1 METAVEERRP
11 HVELAGLDFRET
23 VEIVSS
29 SCAWKPDPVAR
40 ALIKVLSG
48 VMSPLEQGSYEGR
61 RITGEPNRASWVIAS
76 PINVFVVPRAGYWRK
91 IVLAARLRHAGKI
104 NVVEV
109 GPETV
114 KAPGKA
120 SRLERAAG
128 RLRRGGAKAR
138 ALDGAAS
145 PLEALVWIQRESDVS
160 MRLIPVARASH
171 QLSPD
176 SSSVSAAT
184 KAYRVSPQSIVRRA
198 SSVARTVRTGR
209 VKNCRPVVLSKWLAA
224 REETEPTE
232 LAAALRLEMRGN
244 IESQRRAC
252 AGPPVMPVREVKRR
266 VLADPVLASYMQ
278 EYALGQGT
286 TREAVLGEARAHIDE
301 IASDYM
307 VGVVRWFARAVY
319 FVFDRFLTDLE
330 VDRAGIQYLTECE
343 PRSRIVLVCSH
354 KSYVDPLLI
363 GYTLFR
369 SGLVPPQQAAGLNL
383 NFWPVGWLLRHS
395 GAFYLRRTFAGETLY
410 TEVFSAYVRYLL
422 AENHITVVYIEGTRS
437 RDGKLAKPKT
447 GFMSILED
455 SLKMGICRDIKLV
468 PVYLGY
474 DKTPEESAH
483 VREMAGGRKV
493 SESVKGFG
501 RIYRSINTRL
511 GRAYVKFGE
520 PMSMRLLLDA
530 YGLQGT
536 CEAACDGINRVTPVT
551 ARGLAASALL
561 AGEGSTV
568 SEVDALGAAQ
578 VLLDFAERRGCT
590 LAVDADPEGV
600 KSAVEWL
607 VTEGHVTR
615 DGEEG
620 FRVDANG
627 RRFLEYN
634 KNLTLNHFLDASLEA
649 TASRGRSGDAAGNG
663 QREEEL
669 AFLRDLFDEEFV
681 FVPAAGPGVSLAD
694 VSPEDV
700 GVFASLT
707 RSYLE
712 GYLVA
717 TRAAGSLGAGNISR
731 DDLIEKCLAEGERM
745 LKDGSI
751 KRPESVSKTTMV
763 NAVRRF
769 VLWGALA
776 QHREKVEGHKDKVT
790 LAQGP
795 RFEMLA
801 ETGEYLSAFFR

>member
-1 METAVEERRP
+1 MGTAVEERREP
-11 HVELAGLDFRET
+11 VELAGLDFRET

-40 ALIKVLSG
+40 TLIKVLSG
-48 VMSPLEQGSYEGR
+48 FMSPLEQGSYEGR
-61 RITGEPNRASWVIAS
+61 RITGEPHRASWVIAS
-76 PINVFVVPRAGYWRK
+76 PLNVFVVLRAAYWRK
-91 IVLAARLRHAGKI
+91 IVLAARLRHTGKI

-120 SRLERAAG
+120 SRLERASG

-138 ALDGAAS
+138 DFDGAAS

-160 MRLIPVARASH
+160 LTLIPVARTSH

-198 SSVARTVRTGR
+198 SSVARTFRTGR
-209 VKNCRPVVLSKWLAA
+209 VKNCRPIVLSKWLAA
-224 REETEPTE
+224 CDGTEPSE
-232 LAAALRLEMRGN
+232 MAAALRLDLMGN

-266 VLADPVLASYMQ
+266 VLADPLLASYMQ
-278 EYALGQGT
+278 DYALGQGT
-286 TREAVLGEARAHIDE
+286 TREAVLGEARAYIDE
-301 IASDYM
+301 IASDYR
-307 VGVVRWFARAVY
+307 VGVVRWFARAVD

-330 VDRAGIQYLTECE
+330 VDRAGIQYLTECD

-369 SGLVPPQQAAGLNL
+369 SGMVPPQQAAGLNL

-410 TEVFSAYVRYLL
+410 REVFSAYVRYLL

-447 GFMSILED
+447 GFMGILED

-483 VREMAGGRKV
+483 VKEMAGGRKV

-561 AGEGSTV
+561 AGEGSRV
-568 SEVDALGAAQ
+568 SEADALGAAK
-578 VLLDFAERRGCT
+578 VLLDFAERRECT
-590 LAVDADPEGV
+590 LSVDADPDGV
-600 KSAVEWL
+600 KAAMEWL
-607 VTEGHVTR
+607 VAEGHVAR
-615 DGEEG
+615 EGEDG

-649 TASRGRSGDAAGNG
+649 TAGRGRAGDAAGNE
-663 QREEEL
+663 QREEGL

-681 FVPAAGPGVSLAD
+681 FGPAAGPGVTLLKAG
-694 VSPEDV
+694 PEERE
-700 GVFASLT
+700 VFASLVE
-707 RSYLE
+707 SYLE
-712 GYLVA
+712 GYLA
-717 TRAAGSLGAGNISR
+717 AARAAGSLGPGSVSR
-731 DDLIEKCLAEGERM
+731 DDLIERCLAEGECM

-751 KRPESVSKTTMV
+751 DRPESVSKTAMV

-769 VLWGALA
+769 VLWGALE
-776 QHREKVEGHKDKVT
+776 QRREKVEDRRDKVT
-790 LAQGP
+790 LSRGP

-801 ETGEYLSAFFR
+801 QTDARLAGFLR